1 VQWRQNILN
10 NKYRAKNG
18 LTLIGYWN
26 IISVMKV
33 MFSIFIILGIII
45 FIAIYLFSTDD
56 DCGCLEWKYT
66 NGIIVNKYVSTRPM
80 IDDNNIYIMY
90 SPNIIYEYIVN
101 DIKYTGKNSLQY
113 KTLNIEK
120 HIVESYLEN
129 FTVNKKIKV
138 KYDKNRHENSAMID
152 EFEIKIKILF
162 NTISI
167 SLILIGI
174 GGLIFFKKIKLGKNI
189 NERNKIRHRI

>member
-56 DCGCLEWKYT
+56 DCGCFEWKYT
-66 NGIIVNKYVSTRPM
+66 NGIIVNNYVSTRPM

-138 KYDKNRHENSAMID
+138 KYDKNRYYKSAILA
-152 EFEIKIKILF
+152 EFDTKLEILLTQLP
-162 NTISI
+162 N
-167 SLILIGI
+167 
-174 GGLIFFKKIKLGKNI
+174 
-189 NERNKIRHRI
+189 R

>member
-1 VQWRQNILN
+1 
-10 NKYRAKNG
+10 
-18 LTLIGYWN
+18 
-26 IISVMKV
+26 
-33 MFSIFIILGIII
+33 
-45 FIAIYLFSTDD
+45 
-56 DCGCLEWKYT
+56 
-66 NGIIVNKYVSTRPM
+66 M

-138 KYDKNRHENSAMID
+138 NNDKNRHENSAMID

-167 SLILIGI
+167 SLILIGT
-174 GGLIFFKKIKLGKNI
+174 GGLIFLKKIKLGKNI